1 MRTLRIGLD
10 AMGGDFAPDNE
21 VSGAL
26 EALAGSE
33 GRFQIYLF
41 GDEKA
46 ITGACG
52 RIGCSPGN
60 FVIVHCPERITFA
73 DHPAMSVTRKT
84 RSSLVRGFEMLASGE
99 IDAFA
104 GTGNTGAMM
113 TACCTKL
120 SLVNGVHRPCISVE
134 LPGMTGKRILLLD
147 VGFNAECRPEQ
158 YCHFAWLGSIY
169 AQSVMGVEKPRVA
182 LLNIG
187 GESGKGHIVVREA
200 YRLMSDS
207 QDYRFIGNIEPDSL
221 FTTDRADVVVTDGF
235 TGNIFLK
242 QAEGFYD
249 IASARG
255 IHDPYIDCFNYEE
268 YGGTPVLGV
277 SSTVIIGHGRSTPRA
292 IAKMILKAENVLNC
306 GLIEKFNIFA
316 R

>member
-1 MRTLRIGLD
+1 MLRIGLD

-21 VSGAL
+21 VAGAL
-26 EALAGSE
+26 EALNGSGGGFE
-33 GRFQIYLF
+33 IYLL
-41 GDEKA
+41 GDGNA
-46 ITGACG
+46 ITGACS
-52 RIGCSPGN
+52 RLGCSPGN
-60 FVIVHCPERITFA
+60 FNIVHCSERITFS
-73 DHPAMSVTRKT
+73 DHPALSVSRKT
-84 RSSLVRGFEMLASGE
+84 DSSLVRGFDMLAAGE

-113 TACCTKL
+113 TACCTRL
-120 SLVNGVHRPCISVE
+120 GIVHGVHRPCISVE
-134 LPGMTGKRILLLD
+134 LPGLSGRKILLLD

-169 AQSVMGVEKPRVA
+169 AKSVLGVEDPRVA

-187 GESGKGHIVVREA
+187 GEGGKGHLVAREA
-200 YRLMSDS
+200 YRLMAVSG
-207 QDYRFIGNIEPDSL
+207 DYRFVGNVEPDSL
-221 FTTDRADVVVTDGF
+221 FTADCTDVVVTDGF

-242 QAEGFYD
+242 QAEGFYE
-249 IASARG
+249 IACARG
-255 IHDPYIDCFNYEE
+255 IHDSYIDLFNYEE

-277 SSTVIIGHGRSTPRA
+277 SSTVIIGHGRSTPKA

-306 GLIEKFNIFA
+306 GLMEKFTIFA

>member
-1 MRTLRIGLD
+1 MRKLRIGLD
-10 AMGGDFAPDNE
+10 AMGGDFAPGNE

-26 EALAGSE
+26 EALERSGGGFE
-33 GRFQIYLF
+33 VYLF

-46 ITGACG
+46 ITGACD
-52 RIGCSPGN
+52 RMGCSPGN
-60 FVIVHCPERITFA
+60 FVIVHCPDRITFE
-73 DHPAMSVTRKT
+73 DHPAMSVTGKT
-84 RSSLVRGFEMLASGE
+84 QSSLVRGFDMLASGE

-113 TACCTKL
+113 TACCTRL
-120 SLVNGVHRPCISVE
+120 SLVHGVHRPCISVE
-134 LPGMTGKRILLLD
+134 LPGLSGQRILLLD

-158 YCHFAWLGSIY
+158 YCHFAWLGSVY
-169 AQSVMGVEKPRVA
+169 ARSVFGVREPRVA

-187 GESGKGHIVVREA
+187 GESGKGHIIAREA
-200 YRLMSDS
+200 WRLMSDT
-207 QDYRFIGNIEPDSL
+207 QDYRFVGNIEPDTL
-221 FTTDRADVVVTDGF
+221 FTTDRTDVVVTDGF

-242 QAEGFYD
+242 QAEGFYE

-255 IHDPYIDCFNYEE
+255 IHDPYIDRFNYEE

-292 IAKMILKAENVLNC
+292 IANMILKAENVLNC
-306 GLIEKFNIFA
+306 GLIENFNIFA